1 MVDATMVGGAIS
13 SLKTLYEIAN
23 GMLKASQDAAVN
35 AKAIELLSTIS
46 EIQGRLLEAQQ
57 SMAQMQE
64 ELRNANEELFR
75 RAQLDRYEL
84 TEPYK
89 GTRLYRLK
97 VDEAR
102 QGEPFHYICPNC
114 KDVLNKLSILQEGGS
129 AAYCKNKDCGQ
140 VFDIASQPRLER
152 HYQNPY
158 AA

>member
-23 GMLKASQDAAVN
+23 GMLTASKDAAVN

-57 SMAQMQE
+57 SMAQMQD
-64 ELRNANEELFR
+64 ELRRANEELSR
-75 RAQLDRYEL
+75 RAQFDRYEL
-84 TEPYK
+84 AEPYR

-97 VDEAR
+97 ADAAR
-102 QGEPFHYICPNC
+102 SGEPIHFICPNC
-114 KDVLNKLSILQEGGS
+114 KDVLNKISILQEDGS

-140 VFDIASQPRLER
+140 VFDIAPQPKLER
-152 HYQNPY
+152 QYHNPY
-158 AA
+158 AV